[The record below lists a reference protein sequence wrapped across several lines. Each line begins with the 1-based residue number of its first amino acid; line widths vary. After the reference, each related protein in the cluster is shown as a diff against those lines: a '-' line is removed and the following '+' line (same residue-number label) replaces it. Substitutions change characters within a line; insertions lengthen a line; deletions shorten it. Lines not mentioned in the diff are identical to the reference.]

1 MALQSKGN
9 YMCLL
14 RPRNTVPRGECV
26 QEYGVL
32 MHNMEESSTTGT
44 CFMTRDG
51 RYETL
56 DLIDLHKSFKR
67 IKEDSYVLGLA
78 ARSELWK
85 MCQRETA
92 DQEALKDK
100 IAESQARFTNARAEA
115 TRVRQAQAAARA
127 EKAKAQ
133 SAPKKATLR
142 DITRGCC
149 VSMYFEWDELD
160 AIDRAKGPLGK
171 GQWCTATI
179 LDMVPNKY
187 RKMVYTCMFHNANRT

>member
-14 RPRNTVPRGECV
+14 RPKNAVPRGECV

-44 CFMTRDG
+44 CFMPRDG
-51 RYETL
+51 RYVTL

-85 MCQRETA
+85 MCQRETS
-92 DQEALKDK
+92 DH
-100 IAESQARFTNARAEA
+100 ES
-115 TRVRQAQAAARA
+115 
-127 EKAKAQ
+127 
-133 SAPKKATLR
+133 L
-142 DITRGCC
+142 
-149 VSMYFEWDELD
+149 
-160 AIDRAKGPLGK
+160 
-171 GQWCTATI
+171 
-179 LDMVPNKY
+179 
-187 RKMVYTCMFHNANRT
+187 